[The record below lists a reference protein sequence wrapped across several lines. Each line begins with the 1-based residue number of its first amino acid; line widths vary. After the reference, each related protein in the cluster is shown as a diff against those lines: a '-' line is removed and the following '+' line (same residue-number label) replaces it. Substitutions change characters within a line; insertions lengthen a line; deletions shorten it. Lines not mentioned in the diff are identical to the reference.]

1 MRALEEKLR
10 PGPAD
15 DSFMGESLPTPGN
28 VSLEP
33 LKSEFAGDEEM
44 MELVEFFVSD
54 LREKIEAIN
63 EAWQSEDGT
72 RLRRLAHQLK
82 GAGGGY
88 GFPTITEAAGDLE
101 HDLIDNQMRLSAVNE
116 KVEALILLCRRACTR
131 A

>member
-1 MRALEEKLR
+1 MRPLGEKSR

-15 DSFMGESLPTPGN
+15 DSFMGESSPTSGN
-28 VSLEP
+28 VSFQP
-33 LKSEFAGDEEM
+33 LKSEFDGDAEM

-63 EAWQSEDGT
+63 EAWQSEDGV

-88 GFPTITEAAGDLE
+88 GFPTITQAAGDLE
-101 HDLIDNQMRLSAVNE
+101 NDLIENQLRLSAVNE
-116 KVEALILLCRRACTR
+116 KVEALILLCRRACT
-131 A
+131 